1 MKIRISTFL
10 PLLLITLACVLVVE
24 GLYTVVEK
32 KLQPPVE
39 KAAVVPQAPERKQLA
54 ASATQRTADENV
66 RKVLE
71 RNLFGPPPSADKT
84 KSAGG
89 QPAADLQPTSLS
101 LVLMGT
107 IVSADA
113 ESRAIILEKDTKN
126 QDIYQQGDV
135 VQGAV
140 VKEILRKKVV
150 LTSDG
155 RDEILDM
162 TEAAK
167 YTPMTPTPAAAGP
180 AVRQGQT
187 LPGVEP
193 QQFDASQL
201 PPPGGR
207 SRIIR
212 PNRRVY
218 TPIPGQPSQ

>member
-1 MKIRISTFL
+1 
-10 PLLLITLACVLVVE
+10 
-24 GLYTVVEK
+24 
-32 KLQPPVE
+32 
-39 KAAVVPQAPERKQLA
+39 
-54 ASATQRTADENV
+54 
-66 RKVLE
+66 
-71 RNLFGPPPSADKT
+71 
-84 KSAGG
+84 
-89 QPAADLQPTSLS
+89 
-101 LVLMGT
+101 MGT

-126 QDIYQQGDV
+126 QDMYQQGDV

-218 TPIPGQPSQ
+218 TPVQGQPSQ

>member
-10 PLLLITLACVLVVE
+10 PLLLITLACVLAVE
-24 GLYTVVEK
+24 GLYTVVER
-32 KLQPPVE
+32 KLRPPVE

-54 ASATQRTADENV
+54 ASATPRTADENV

-107 IVSADA
+107 IVSAGE

-150 LTSDG
+150 LTSEG

-162 TEAAK
+162 TETTK
-167 YTPMTPTPAAAGP
+167 YTPTTPAAAGP
-180 AVRQGQT
+180 AMRQGQT
-187 LPGVEP
+187 LPGVAP
-193 QQFDASQL
+193 QQFDASQSS
-201 PPPGGR
+201 PPGRR

-218 TPIPGQPSQ
+218 TPVQGQPSQ